1 MTVMALKSRAL
12 PNYTKAEEIMNSV
25 SHAVGVVFGIF
36 VLVSCMAQSFGTVE
50 KAGSI
55 IYGISMILLYSTSS
69 IYHGINPKN
78 ILAKQIFRII
88 DHCTINVLIAGTYTP
103 VILSIIYP
111 SNPTKALF
119 RLAGIWAAAAFGIIL
134 TAVDLQK
141 YARQS
146 MACYIALGWF
156 AIFLIKPIAEAI
168 GLGGI
173 LLLVGGGVSYTIGA
187 VLYGIGK
194 RKRYMHFVFHL
205 FVLLG
210 TVMHYACIINY
221 VIH

>member
-36 VLVSCMAQSFGTVE
+36 VLVSCIAQSFGTVE
-50 KAGSI
+50 KSGSI

-119 RLAGIWAAAAFGIIL
+119 ILAGIWAAAAFGIIL